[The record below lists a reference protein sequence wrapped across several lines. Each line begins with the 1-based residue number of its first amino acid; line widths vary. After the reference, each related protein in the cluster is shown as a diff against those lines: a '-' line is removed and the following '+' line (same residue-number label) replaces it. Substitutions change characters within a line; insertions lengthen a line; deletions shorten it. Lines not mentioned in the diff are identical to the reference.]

1 MLKLIR
7 PLALAIMIAAMASS
21 YHTQI
26 GLFHIWQV
34 DGFTSAIAPISIDA
48 LAVICAIALGIEGVG
63 GKRLAAVVLIVTL
76 SGSMTANFLAGSTL
90 GSKIVHAAMVL
101 IYLLAELV
109 ASRVR
114 VEQHPAPHAP
124 AAAPTSTGMPPVMVD
139 TAEALAFRQAQ
150 AELRR
155 TSSLAGLNTSAE

>member
-26 GLFHIWQV
+26 GLFHLWQV

-63 GKRLAAVVLIVTL
+63 GKRLAAVVLVMTL
-76 SGSMTANFLAGSTL
+76 GGSMTANFLAGSTL
-90 GSKIVHAAMVL
+90 GSKVVHAAMVL

-114 VEQHPAPHAP
+114 TEQPHNAPVSPGTAPAPLDTP
-124 AAAPTSTGMPPVMVD
+124 EEISFRAAQ
-139 TAEALAFRQAQ
+139 R
-150 AELRR
+150 ELRK
-155 TSSLAGLNTSAE
+155 TSRLPSLNKPAE